1 MYETRQGFLNALVPA
16 MLANGAPQVSLA
28 FGAIVSR
35 RELRLV
41 CWANVWDGR
50 LKLTEP
56 DRGRTRS
63 TSRQWVTY
71 AAVTLFLL
79 AAVVVTGA
87 LASHS
92 RDAWWQK
99 YLSLIVKS

>member
-1 MYETRQGFLNALVPA
+1 M
-16 MLANGAPQVSLA
+16 
-28 FGAIVSR
+28 
-35 RELRLV
+35 
-41 CWANVWDGR
+41 
-50 LKLTEP
+50 
-56 DRGRTRS
+56 
-63 TSRQWVTY
+63 Y

-87 LASHS
+87 LVSHS

>member
-1 MYETRQGFLNALVPA
+1 
-16 MLANGAPQVSLA
+16 
-28 FGAIVSR
+28 
-35 RELRLV
+35 
-41 CWANVWDGR
+41 
-50 LKLTEP
+50 LTEP
-56 DRGRTRS
+56 DRERTRS
-63 TSRQWVTY
+63 TSRQWVKY